1 MIADREVGRVGEA
14 TDAKKAT
21 VPGVTALEIMTMCV
35 Q

>member
-21 VPGVTALEIMTMCV
+21 VQGVTAPEIMTMCV